1 MIEETSSDPEPQP
14 SASQDDPFVVFELP
28 TVNGAS
34 ATTRSTAVWL
44 VNQATQPM
52 IVTAAGGAESVVVDT
67 VGAADSVLV
76 SIDTRAPTIE
86 LTARTA
92 AGALLG
98 FITLPMDSAPK
109 RAAFPH

>member
-1 MIEETSSDPEPQP
+1 MIEETSSDPDPQP
-14 SASQDDPFVVFELP
+14 SGSQEDPFVVFELP

-34 ATTRSTAVWL
+34 ATIRSTAVWL
-44 VNQATQPM
+44 VNQSTQPM

-92 AGALLG
+92 VGALLG
-98 FITLPMDSAPK
+98 FITLSMDSAPK